1 MPIRPE
7 QRALYPPDWPEIS
20 RRIRA
25 DRAAWRCECD
35 GRCGVPHDAGRCP
48 AVHGQPSPLTGSRV
62 VLTVAHL
69 DHQPTNC
76 SPDNLMAAC
85 QACHLRYDADH
96 HRQTAATTRRAAIE
110 AAGQTAL
117 NIPLGHLEITP

>member
-7 QRALYPPDWPEIS
+7 QRALYPPDWSDIS
-20 RRIRA
+20 RHIRA
-25 DRAAWRCECD
+25 DRAGWRCECD
-35 GRCGVPHDAGRCP
+35 GQCGVPHDGGRCP
-48 AVHGQPSPLTGSRV
+48 AVHGRPSPLTGAHV

-69 DHQPTNC
+69 DHRPENC
-76 SPDNLMAAC
+76 DPDNLRAMC

-96 HRQTAATTRRAAIE
+96 HRRTAAATRRTAIE

-117 NIPLGHLEITP
+117 NIPIGDT